1 MASNNVLTV
10 SQWNPT
16 ETKMTLP
23 KVNKSGQGKSINV
36 ISTKTNRA
44 LYLNTPLMMTWGIS
58 DFTDPN
64 SGVPD
69 EKYTMTLNF
78 PTDNTNP
85 QTNEFLQKLKDFE
98 NFIIDEAVKNS
109 EAWWGETMS
118 RDIVKH
124 MFFPF
129 LKYGKDK
136 LTKKIDY
143 TKPPSIRAKV
153 PYYDGKWMNV
163 EIYDTRGNKL
173 FPNDNGT
180 TPDII
185 VQKLS
190 SVACLLQCGGI
201 WIGGKGWGLTWKLVQ
216 CILKPKE
223 SFTIMGKCHI
233 QLSAEDQNVIEN
245 QQIDDD
251 NASVSSLSGSPPTLN
266 TTIPIVDT
274 TPVVAPVIAAVIPPQ
289 PPVVENS
296 ATHVEDSDDEKPA
309 PVVAAPTPVVKKVV
323 KKAAPVA
330 AETPAPAATPAPTPV
345 KKIVKKVA
353 A

>member
-1 MASNNVLTV
+1 MATNNVLTV
-10 SQWNPT
+10 SQWNPA
-16 ETKMTLP
+16 ETKLTLP
-23 KVNKSGQGKSINV
+23 KVNKSGQGKSINI
-36 ISTKTNRA
+36 ISTKTNRS

-58 DFTDPN
+58 DFTDPT

-78 PTDNTNP
+78 PNDNSNP

-109 EAWWGETMS
+109 EVWWGESMS

-129 LKYGKDK
+129 LKYSKDK
-136 LTKKIDY
+136 MTKKIDY

-190 SVACLLQCGGI
+190 SVACLLQCGGV

-223 SFTIMGKCHI
+223 SFSIMGKCHI

-245 QQIDDD
+245 QQINDDD
-251 NASVSSLSGSPPTLN
+251 TASVSSLSGSPP
-266 TTIPIVDT
+266 VVESVAA
-274 TPVVAPVIAAVIPPQ
+274 VVAPPTPVAAPVAPVVVPP
-289 PPVVENS
+289 PAPVENS
-296 ATHVEDSDDEKPA
+296 ATHVADSDDEKPA
-309 PVVAAPTPVVKKVV
+309 AVAAPVKKVV
-323 KKAAPVA
+323 KKVAAP
-330 AETPAPAATPAPTPV
+330 AEAAPAPAPTPAPV
-345 KKIVKKVA
+345 KKVVKKVA
-353 A
+353 APA

>member
-1 MASNNVLTV
+1 MSSNNVLTV

-16 ETKMTLP
+16 ETKVTLP

-36 ISTKTNRA
+36 ISTKTNRS

-78 PTDNTNP
+78 PNDNTNP
-85 QTNEFLQKLKDFE
+85 QTNEFLQKLKNFE

-129 LKYGKDK
+129 LKYPKDK
-136 LTKKIDY
+136 LTKKTDY

-201 WIGGKGWGLTWKLVQ
+201 WIGGKGWGLTWKLMQ

-223 SFTIMGKCHI
+223 SFNILGKCHI

-245 QQIDDD
+245 QQINDDD
-251 NASVSSLSGSPPTLN
+251 TISVSSLSGSPPA
-266 TTIPIVDT
+266 IVAPIVAT
-274 TPVVAPVIAAVIPPQ
+274 APQVVVTPEPVIVAPVVQNVVSPPT

-296 ATHVEDSDDEKPA
+296 ATHVADSDDDKPA
-309 PVVAAPTPVVKKVV
+309 SAAAPTAAPTVKKVVKKVV
-323 KKAAPVA
+323 KKA
-330 AETPAPAATPAPTPV
+330 
-345 KKIVKKVA
+345 
-353 A
+353 

>member
-1 MASNNVLTV
+1 MSSNNVLTV

-16 ETKMTLP
+16 ETKVTLP

-36 ISTKTNRA
+36 ISTKTNRS

-78 PTDNTNP
+78 PNDNTNP
-85 QTNEFLQKLKDFE
+85 QTNEFLQKLKNFE

-129 LKYGKDK
+129 LKYPKDK
-136 LTKKIDY
+136 LTKKTDY

-201 WIGGKGWGLTWKLVQ
+201 WIGGKGWKLMQ

-223 SFTIMGKCHI
+223 SFNILGKCHI

-245 QQIDDD
+245 QQINEDDTV
-251 NASVSSLSGSPPTLN
+251 SVSSLSGSPPAIETVVPVAV
-266 TTIPIVDT
+266 TQVIE
-274 TPVVAPVIAAVIPPQ
+274 TPVVPVVTQVVAPPAPVVA
-289 PPVVENS
+289 PVVENS
-296 ATHVEDSDDEKPA
+296 ATHVADSDDEKAA
-309 PVVAAPTPVVKKVV
+309 PVAAAPTAVKKVVKKVV
-323 KKAAPVA
+323 KK
-330 AETPAPAATPAPTPV
+330 T
-345 KKIVKKVA
+345 
-353 A
+353 